1 MVMNTPGGNTVSTAQ
16 LAVSL
21 LASLARKVPA
31 ADMSVK
37 EGKWDRKSFQG
48 VELHGK
54 TLGVVGCGR
63 IGQVTPRHHT
73 YTHI

>member
-21 LASLARKVPA
+21 LASLARNLPA

-37 EGKWDRKSFQG
+37 E
-48 VELHGK
+48 VM
-54 TLGVVGCGR
+54 
-63 IGQVTPRHHT
+63 
-73 YTHI
+73 